1 MLLFFLPFF
10 YFWFPLRKVEFS
22 CGRSHFPPR
31 GDACGVL
38 VTRFGVCRLCA
49 ARYGARAWTRLEA
62 MSMYAVSVLK
72 QVSTDLCADAWA
84 VHPGIQQ

>member
-1 MLLFFLPFF
+1 MLLLYFFSLASSAQSRIL
-10 YFWFPLRKVEFS
+10 LRLVPY
-22 CGRSHFPPR
+22 FPPS

-38 VTRFGVCRLCA
+38 VTRFGICRLCA

-72 QVSTDLCADAWA
+72 QVSTELCADAWA
-84 VHPGIQQ
+84 VHPGPGMQ